1 MAQPQTLLLCSCD
14 GTMSVDVETAR
25 AAAGA
30 QTVQRVNN
38 LCTADL
44 EVAAEALR
52 TDGRTVV
59 ACGQMARLFG
69 DLAEELGATD
79 RLACIDI
86 RDRAGWTEA
95 REAHAKQAAL
105 LAEGLIERPGTP
117 VRDVESAGVC
127 LILGRGEAAVAAAG
141 RLAERLAVTC
151 LLEETPEDLTPA
163 GSFDLALG
171 RLRRATGALGRF
183 EIVVDGY
190 APQRPG
196 GRGAL
201 RFTTPKDGAASSCD
215 IILDLRGAGPLFP
228 AAHKRNGYLRADPR
242 DPAAVERAIAE
253 AAELQGS
260 FEQPLYIRCTESLCA
275 HSRAGQTACTRCLD
289 VCPTGAIVPAG
300 EHVAIDP
307 DICAGCGACAA
318 VCPSGAAAYD
328 DPAVEVLFRRL
339 RTLASTYRK
348 AGGKAPRALFHDA
361 FGAEMIALSARFGQG
376 LPPDVIPVEVANV
389 EGVGHAEML
398 AALGVGFADV
408 TALTGPRTDPLV
420 PDREAGLAQAI
431 LAGLGRPADMVRLI
445 APEDPDMLDAV
456 LADPPAGQPLA
467 EPILPA
473 GGRREVTRIAA
484 AALAGEAPA
493 PIPLPEGA
501 PYGAVLVS
509 AEACTLCQACISL
522 CPSGALAD
530 NPEKPQIRFQEAACL
545 QCGLCERVCP
555 ENAITLA
562 PQLDLDKAA
571 LAHRVLHEEEPFACI
586 SCGKEFGVRST
597 IERITEKLAGKNWMY
612 SDSDNV
618 KLIQMC
624 DDCRVTAQYHTT
636 GSPFRM
642 GERPRV
648 RTTEDDLAE
657 RNKNRLN

>member
-1 MAQPQTLLLCSCD
+1 MRPAQASIC
-14 GTMSVDVETAR
+14 
-25 AAAGA
+25 
-30 QTVQRVNN
+30 
-38 LCTADL
+38 
-44 EVAAEALR
+44 
-52 TDGRTVV
+52 
-59 ACGQMARLFG
+59 
-69 DLAEELGATD
+69 
-79 RLACIDI
+79 
-86 RDRAGWTEA
+86 
-95 REAHAKQAAL
+95 
-105 LAEGLIERPGTP
+105 
-117 VRDVESAGVC
+117 AGVSS
-127 LILGRGEAAVAAAG
+127 
-141 RLAERLAVTC
+141 T
-151 LLEETPEDLTPA
+151 TPF
-163 GSFDLALG
+163 G
-171 RLRRATGALGRF
+171 ATGALGAF
-183 EIVVDGY
+183 ELRIDGL
-190 APQRPG
+190 REREPG
-196 GRGAL
+196 GRGAPGFGAP
-201 RFTTPKDGAASSCD
+201 RDGARSRCAV
-215 IILDLRGAGPLFP
+215 ILDLRGGTPLFP
-228 AAHKRNGYLRADPR
+228 APQKRDGYVRADPGR
-242 DPAAVERAIAE
+242 PEAVAE
-253 AAELQGS
+253 AVVTAADLVGT
-260 FEQPLYIRCTESLCA
+260 FEKPLYVRLTRELCA
-275 HSRAGQTACTRCLD
+275 HSRAEKPACTRCLD
-289 VCPTGAIVPAG
+289 VCPTGAITPAG
-300 EHVAIDP
+300 DTVWIDP
-307 DICAGCGACAA
+307 HVCAGCGACHA

-624 DDCRVTAQYHTT
+624 DDCRVTAQYHAT

-657 RNKNRLN
+657 RDKNRLNRSPGGNHG